1 MKNSVLAFVFIIFGF
16 LAANAQNY
24 TDIRKVDFQNY
35 THKIGDETIKFE
47 DGLQTGSCSKD
58 EEGIPNGDVWSVN
71 QTQYGDL
78 DGDGKDEAFF
88 AAIANICDGIM
99 VTNEAVL
106 VYKLEKGKVVKLPEF
121 EYYDEGCETGKVCGF
136 SRSPGV
142 SVDYDKTLKMLIVGQ
157 SYSTEDD
164 AICCPSLE
172 RNVWFKWNGAK
183 FVEVKKSKIAPVK
196 IPE

>member
-1 MKNSVLAFVFIIFGF
+1 MKNFILAFAFVIFGIS
-16 LAANAQNY
+16 AADAQNF

-35 THKIGDETIKFE
+35 THTIGNKSVKFE
-47 DGLQTGSCSKD
+47 DGLQVGSCTKD
-58 EEGIPNGDVWSVN
+58 AEGIPTGDVWSVN
-71 QTQYGDL
+71 KTQYGDL
-78 DGDGKDEAFF
+78 DGDGKEEAFF
-88 AAIANICDGIM
+88 AAIANICDGNM

-106 VYKLEKGKVVKLPEF
+106 VYKLEKGKIVKLPEF

-157 SYSTEDD
+157 AYATEDD

-172 RNVWFKWNGAK
+172 RNTWFKWDGAK
-183 FVEVKKSKIAPVK
+183 FVEVKKSKITEVK
-196 IPE
+196 VE